1 MNQRTLASRFLL
13 TIGLAF
19 AALWTAGAAAQSP
32 YAADKKPAELE
43 GVGIEEHLNQAI
55 PLDLTFKDESGKDI
69 KLGDYFKPGKPVILT
84 LNYFRCPMLCTLT
97 LNGLVDGLNDVEW
110 SAGDQFEIVTVS
122 FNPAE
127 SIDLAHA
134 KKEAYLTQYK
144 RVSAKEGWHFLTGDQ
159 ANISAL
165 CKAVGFGYRKTSDDN
180 FAHTSTIMFL
190 TPDARLSR
198 YMNDVQFQA
207 RDLKFALI
215 EASQGAI
222 GSPMEK
228 FLLFMCYHYDP
239 LSKSYAA
246 SAMKIMRLGGAVT
259 VVLMA
264 AGLGMLWWRGS
275 HHRLHDE
282 AAIAEGPPGAAP

>member
-1 MNQRTLASRFLL
+1 MKHRFSNQFLL
-13 TIGLAF
+13 AVTIAA
-19 AALWTAGAAAQSP
+19 AALGGSARGQSQ
-32 YAADKKPAELE
+32 YSADEKPAELE
-43 GVGIEEHLNQAI
+43 GVGIDEHLNQAI
-55 PLDLTFKDESGKDI
+55 PLDLRFADESGKDV

-110 SAGDQFEIVTVS
+110 SAGQQFEIVTVS

-127 SIDLAHA
+127 GPELAHA

-144 RVSAKEGWHFLTGDQ
+144 RASAKDGWHFLTGDQ
-159 ANISAL
+159 ANIDAL
-165 CKAVGFGYRKTSDDN
+165 CKAVGFGFRKTSDGN

-222 GSPMEK
+222 GSPMDK

-246 SAMKIMRLGGAVT
+246 SAMKIMRLGGVVT
-259 VVLMA
+259 VMLMA

-275 HHRLHDE
+275 HPRPEALH
-282 AAIAEGPPGAAP
+282 